1 MSNPIRERMLRDQAI
16 EVAPPQIDPAPA
28 RDPSAVHPRYQRALL
43 DVDQMFQSV
52 NPVTLAVSELP
63 IDEIRAKAKAR
74 IRAWRWA
81 KSIGGTTL
89 PNGMPLATDETTRSV
104 IHQAITLI
112 DLGLKSEPFN
122 YSVPGGYV
130 ELTRADLIG
139 MAAVSSAFVQAC
151 FDAGKALEE
160 QIDAVGSI
168 NEIRAILAKAASEA
182 VQMIEVNLS

>member
-1 MSNPIRERMLRDQAI
+1 MPR
-16 EVAPPQIDPAPA
+16 PPHRFDYPSEPAPA
-28 RDPSAVHPRYQRALL
+28 PVVTAVDPAAARMARMARLSYMIDPMFEAINPETLEIVSHSL
-43 DVDQMFQSV
+43 DVV
-52 NPVTLAVSELP
+52 KP
-63 IDEIRAKAKAR
+63 KAKAR
-74 IRAWRWA
+74 VREWRWN

-89 PNGMPLATDETTRSV
+89 PNGASLATDETTRSV

-122 YSVPGGYV
+122 YSVPGGYA

-160 QIDAVGSI
+160 QIDAAGSI
-168 NEIRAILAKAASEA
+168 DEIRAILAKL
-182 VQMIEVNLS
+182 N